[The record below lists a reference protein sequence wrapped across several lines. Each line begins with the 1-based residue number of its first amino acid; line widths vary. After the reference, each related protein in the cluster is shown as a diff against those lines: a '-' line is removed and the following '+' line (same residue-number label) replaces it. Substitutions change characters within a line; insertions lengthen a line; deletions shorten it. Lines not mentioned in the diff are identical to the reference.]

1 MSLEHSLARDGATP
15 QAPDRI
21 VGERECGELTNLS
34 RTTRW
39 RLMRAGGFP
48 TKVSLSPNRSGW
60 TLSSV
65 IAWLDERE
73 AAA

>member
-1 MSLEHSLARDGATP
+1 MSIEHSPARDGTTP

-21 VGERECGELTNLS
+21 VGERECGELTDLS

-39 RLMRAGGFP
+39 RLMRSGLFP
-48 TKVSLSPNRSGW
+48 AKVSLSPNRAGW
-60 TLSSV
+60 KLSA
-65 IAWLDERE
+65 ILEWLKALK

>member
-1 MSLEHSLARDGATP
+1 MSLEHAPARDGSVP

-39 RLMRAGGFP
+39 RLMQRGEFP
-48 TKVSLSPNRSGW
+48 AKVNLSPNRKGW
-60 TLSSV
+60 KFSAILE
-65 IAWLDERE
+65 WLEARE
-73 AAA
+73 AA

>member
-1 MSLEHSLARDGATP
+1 MSLEHSTARGGSMS

-21 VGERECGELTNLS
+21 VGEAECAGLTDLS

-39 RLMRAGGFP
+39 RLMRHGLFP
-48 TKVSLSPNRSGW
+48 AKVSLSPNRKGW
-60 TLSSV
+60 RLSA
-65 IAWLDERE
+65 ILEWLDARK

>member
-1 MSLEHSLARDGATP
+1 MSLEHSPAREGSTP

-39 RLMRAGGFP
+39 RLMQRGLFP
-48 TKVSLSPNRSGW
+48 GKVSLSPNRSGW
-60 TLSSV
+60 KLSS
-65 IAWLDERE
+65 ILGWLEARE
-73 AAA
+73 AA